1 MLVLPLRGQ
10 VAGPLR
16 ARLRD
21 SGGAEETALGIL
33 APVGPVGLLL
43 TRRTDRQG
51 ALLLTGTVT
60 GETLRRAAG
69 ELSRAS

>member
-1 MLVLPLRGQ
+1 MLPLRGQ

-16 ARLRD
+16 QRLRD
-21 SGGAEETALGIL
+21 SGNAQETAVGTL

-43 TRRTDRQG
+43 TPRRARQG

-60 GETLRRAAG
+60 GETLQRAAT
-69 ELSRAS
+69 ELLAQ